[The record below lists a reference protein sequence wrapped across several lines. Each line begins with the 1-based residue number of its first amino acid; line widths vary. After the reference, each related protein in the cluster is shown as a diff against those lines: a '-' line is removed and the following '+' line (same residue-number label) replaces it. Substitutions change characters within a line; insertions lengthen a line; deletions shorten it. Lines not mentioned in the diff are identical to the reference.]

1 MSIQDVS
8 NNLLTGSIWSP
19 KTLNK
24 IECCGAKFAYG
35 QLDMTWE
42 RLIRLN
48 LNMMKRPKKQFSET
62 DSFMSCW
69 YLQEQGVTTGVVS
82 LLEWWST
89 QRANDRCK
97 DYPDG
102 RLATTSAPWLQSILW
117 VTFLGHPVPQNSHK
131 RTNNAYGQFSCH
143 VERWQLR
150 AYLF

>member
-42 RLIRLN
+42 RLIRLI
-48 LNMMKRPKKQFSET
+48 LNMMKRPKNQFSET
-62 DSFMSCW
+62 DFFMSCW
-69 YLQEQGVTTGVVS
+69 YFQEKGVTTGVVS

-102 RLATTSAPWLQSILW
+102 QLATISAPEHSVSYFFWDTLYLKIVTSAQTTLMGN
-117 VTFLGHPVPQNSHK
+117 FLAMWKGDS
-131 RTNNAYGQFSCH
+131 
-143 VERWQLR
+143 
-150 AYLF
+150 